1 MMDKFY
7 KKCEVCSSL
16 IPLDEKEK
24 VTTVAKRHICS
35 KCALEGW
42 KYTEHG
48 VLMNETPVKK
58 RKKKEEGHE

>member
-1 MMDKFY
+1 MDKFY

-24 VTTVAKRHICS
+24 ITDVAKRQICN
-35 KCALEGW
+35 KCAQDGW
-42 KYTEHG
+42 KFTEQG

-58 RKKKEEGHE
+58 KKKKKSDED